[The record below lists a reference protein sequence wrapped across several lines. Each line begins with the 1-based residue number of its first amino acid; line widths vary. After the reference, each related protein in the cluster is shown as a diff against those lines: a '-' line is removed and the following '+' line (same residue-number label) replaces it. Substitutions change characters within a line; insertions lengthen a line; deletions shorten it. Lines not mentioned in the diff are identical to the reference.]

1 MGGMERGEGRG
12 GEGGKG
18 WTVNAEEFGSG
29 SRQTLSHNDCHN
41 QIVPLLQYLLD
52 HVPTENLSE
61 PTHVGSAIRYALRI
75 LSCTRTWG

>member
-41 QIVPLLQYLLD
+41 QIVPTST
-52 HVPTENLSE
+52 VSP
-61 PTHVGSAIRYALRI
+61 GSCSNREFK
-75 LSCTRTWG
+75 